1 MKKIFIVLVTV
12 ATMFAQNV
20 FAQSKPQM
28 TEEQRAAERA
38 KREQLMQARLTLLK
52 SELQLN
58 DEQIAK
64 FEPVY
69 RRYRSEVR
77 RVTDLNKEARI
88 KKELITN
95 ENALKVL
102 SARLSNNILTSTV
115 KQRYIMLFAEVIEPL
130 KVMKLYRIDEKVTR
144 EARKIV
150 KNGVQSPANNAKK

>member
-115 KQRYIMLFAEVIEPL
+115 KQRYIVLFAEVLEPL

-150 KNGVQSPANNAKK
+150 KNGVQSPATSAKK

>member
-1 MKKIFIVLVTV
+1 MKKIFIVLVAV

-77 RVTDLNKEARI
+77 RVTESNKEARI

-115 KQRYIMLFAEVIEPL
+115 KQRYIALFAEVLEPL

-150 KNGVQSPANNAKK
+150 KNGVQSPADNAKK

>member
-1 MKKIFIVLVTV
+1 MKKIFIVLVAV
-12 ATMFAQNV
+12 ATLFAQNV

-28 TEEQRAAERA
+28 TEEQRAAARA
-38 KREQLMQARLTLLK
+38 KREQLMQACLTLLK
-52 SELQLN
+52 GELQLN

-69 RRYRSEVR
+69 RRYRLEVR
-77 RVTDLNKEARI
+77 RVTESNKEARI

-115 KQRYIMLFAEVIEPL
+115 KQRYIALFAEVLEPL

-150 KNGVQSPANNAKK
+150 KNGVQSPATSAKK